1 MAQTVLIIEG
11 ESSES
16 RHLSEIIAG
25 LGLKTH
31 VVDAARALDNPQF
44 CQEDAPV
51 LVILDMELPSLM
63 AVPALRRAKQNFGV
77 PVIALAG
84 PDGKASGEKALQAGA
99 SDILFK
105 PVSPESIEIAVRNL
119 LKISALEH
127 EIARIRRE
135 LDGQLDFSEI
145 IAVSQEMQR
154 VKMLAERAADLDLP
168 LLLEGEPGTGKK
180 LLAKAIHAAGPRS
193 GHAFSILRSN
203 LHGARFEAH
212 EAEKSAELIDQAWG
226 AAKGGVLFI
235 EEVGE
240 LSETSQAKLAGHLE
254 AQSSASTDHRPEVR
268 LICSSSTNLVEAVKK
283 GQFREDL
290 YYRINVFPIWFPP
303 LRDRKEDIPALSQ
316 NFLNQVIA
324 EEGKPIDTIDDD
336 AIELL
341 QGYVW
346 PGNVRQLEKTIF
358 RAVILAEGESL
369 TVQEFPQIA
378 AQVNNGRNE
387 VSPAPES
394 GLASPY
400 EGPAMIGGSLV
411 SDRAIM
417 LTNVANS
424 KMIGIP
430 ALTED
435 GEIRRLEE
443 IEADLIRLALGH
455 YRGHITQVARKLG
468 IGRSTL
474 YRKMREFGLS
484 ARHN

>member
-11 ESSES
+11 ESGES
-16 RHLSEIIAG
+16 RRLCEIIAG
-25 LGLKTH
+25 LGLKAH
-31 VVDAARALDNPQF
+31 VIDAGRTLDNPQL
-44 CQEDAPV
+44 CQEDKPV
-51 LVILDMELPSLM
+51 LVVLDMELPSLM
-63 AVPALRRAKQNFGV
+63 AIPALRRAKQNFGV

-105 PVSPESIEIAVRNL
+105 PISPETIEIAVRNL

-168 LLLEGEPGTGKK
+168 VLLEGEPGTGKK
-180 LLAKAIHAAGPRS
+180 LLARAIHAASPRA
-193 GHAFSILRSN
+193 GHAFSILRSSA
-203 LHGARFEAH
+203 HGNGYQGDDAG
-212 EAEKSAELIDQAWG
+212 KSPALIEQAWTE
-226 AAKGGVLFI
+226 AKGGVLFI

-240 LSETSQAKLAGHLE
+240 LSEISQAKLASHLE
-254 AQSSASTDHRPEVR
+254 SQSPASADHSAEVR
-268 LICSSSTNLVEAVKK
+268 LICSSSSNLVELVKK
-283 GQFREDL
+283 HQFREDL
-290 YYRINVFPIWFPP
+290 YYRINVFPIWLPP

-324 EEGKPIDTIDDD
+324 EEGKPIETIDDD

-341 QGYVW
+341 QAYVW

-378 AQVNNGRNE
+378 AQINNGRNE
-387 VSPAPES
+387 ASSAPEPS
-394 GLASPY
+394 LPSPY
-400 EGPAMIGGSLV
+400 EGPAMIGGNLV

-417 LTNVANS
+417 LTNLANS

-435 GEIRRLEE
+435 GEIRRLDE